1 MGVEVYDS
9 GCDDVIVK
17 SQISSYVL
25 LFPLSTGVLF
35 ELKMVTSFFV
45 KNVEQA
51 KYHSCT
57 IDIRLDLFRF
67 IYAWDCVAACGNV
80 DRGKRP

>member
-1 MGVEVYDS
+1 M
-9 GCDDVIVK
+9 IVK
-17 SQISSYVL
+17 SQGPSYIFL
-25 LFPLSTGVLF
+25 IPLRTGVLYK
-35 ELKMVTSFFV
+35 LKMVTSFFV
-45 KNVEQA
+45 KSADQSRL
-51 KYHSCT
+51 HSCT